1 MTTLRPMSRLMTP
14 ALVALCALLALAV
27 AGCAAKKPALPE
39 PAPPRFPDFVYP
51 AVPAA
56 LAATPPAVAH
66 EAGWRWLQ
74 AGDLKE
80 AERSFNAALKGTPG
94 FFPAEAGLGYVAL
107 AKKDHKAAVA
117 HFDRAVAADPAY
129 APALAGRGEALL
141 AQGQREA
148 ALTSFQA
155 AVVADPQLSDLRS
168 RIEVLQF
175 RGLQDDVAVAR
186 KAAEA
191 GKLADARTA
200 YMQAIAASPQSPF
213 LYRELATVERREGNL
228 TAALEHAQ
236 KAAALEPSE
245 PRTLIL
251 IGEIY
256 EAQGETAKAA
266 DAYGSAVALEPSET
280 LDRHIDELR
289 EKVAFATMPDEYR
302 SIEPS
307 TSVTRAQLAALV
319 GVYLDPL
326 LKRAPRRNAVVMT
339 DTRGSWAAPWIQS
352 VTRAG
357 IMEAFPNHTF
367 QPGAIV
373 RRGDLAR
380 IASRALSLIAAD
392 NPRLGASWRSARR
405 RFPDLSPSHLTYP
418 AASLAVEAGVMQTA
432 EDGSFEL
439 SRPVTGAEAVASVKA
454 LKALSERGSR

>member
-1 MTTLRPMSRLMTP
+1 M
-14 ALVALCALLALAV
+14 
-27 AGCAAKKPALPE
+27 
-39 PAPPRFPDFVYP
+39 
-51 AVPAA
+51 
-56 LAATPPAVAH
+56 
-66 EAGWRWLQ
+66 
-74 AGDLKE
+74 
-80 AERSFNAALKGTPG
+80 
-94 FFPAEAGLGYVAL
+94 
-107 AKKDHKAAVA
+107 
-117 HFDRAVAADPAY
+117 
-129 APALAGRGEALL
+129 
-141 AQGQREA
+141 
-148 ALTSFQA
+148 
-155 AVVADPQLSDLRS
+155 
-168 RIEVLQF
+168 LQF
-175 RGLQDDVAVAR
+175 RGLQDNVAVAR

-191 GKLADARTA
+191 GKLDDARTA

-213 LYRELATVERREGNL
+213 LYRELASVERREGSL

-256 EAQGETAKAA
+256 EAQGEVAKAA
-266 DAYGSAVALEPSET
+266 DAYGSAVALEPSDT

-289 EKVAFATMPDEYR
+289 EKVAFAAMPEEYK
-302 SIEPS
+302 SIESS

-319 GVYLDPL
+319 GVQLDPL
-326 LKRAPRRNAVVMT
+326 LKGAPRRNAVVMT

-380 IASRALSLIAAD
+380 IAGRALSLIAAD

-439 SRPVTGAEAVASVKA
+439 SRPVTGAEAVAAVKA
-454 LKALSERGSR
+454 LKALAERGGR